1 MVHFMKKRLLTV
13 WLCLMMVLCILPA
26 TAAGDLSG
34 LRVDTAY
41 SAETGKLTLT
51 WNPADAAGFVAV
63 GAEVGG
69 KSYGFEPPADGRA
82 EIPLTDPIA
91 GSHDLQLFFKA
102 QGDGNTATV
111 PVTFIISETDLLG
124 FTFAE
129 TVSARV
135 YDPDSGNLTI
145 TWNHADAPAGTVLTG
160 ILLGGRSYDAF
171 QGDKAV
177 TLIPGLKAAVKP
189 GETAFSFMITTPAGK
204 TVTIP
209 ASEPLYVHGNV
220 RVDMEVKVEG
230 GAIVATVTDE
240 FGRPVE
246 GYEVILKIN
255 NQSYAPVETDING
268 RIKFNAP
275 LPPDPEKSVLCVGNE
290 QTDETKDGKKGGV
303 TYSAVVKGI
312 GGGIVIPPTGTTA
325 PPPTGTTTGSGTT
338 STTTNGGGTTSTA
351 PPNTETTKAPS
362 PLVNGAGT
370 TGIVGDQVAV
380 NVSFE
385 QALLNAFGLSKTDF
399 ESRARLLMS
408 QTVYQALAGGDTPS
422 TVMMAMRASSR
433 TVTPAQIGNIT
444 HGVSKYSVYDT
455 SKVLTLTA
463 DLTLQIIDH
472 NGAESF
478 MPTTAVDSITYT
490 VQLPVPKSM
499 KDIKLFAAAEVTDTG
514 LVRLIDATLEDG
526 FIRFTAPK
534 MGEYV
539 LLGFVEATSANPRGD
554 VPVLLIVL
562 IVVGVLLLAGAGVLL
577 YFFVL
582 RKPKD
587 EDDDDFPPDGGL
599 TTLADDINSPD
610 SGSLAGTIFDTS
622 IPQAVGQ
629 TGPEPSE
636 PTVETDAVVPLVPL
650 TPATPPAPPIPPAS
664 RRTAPEEDRDIYS
677 SDSKRPGYRG
687 GDTGK
692 DVSLGTFQQPGENKE
707 QKPQKKNPSDY
718 DLDL

>member
-63 GAEVGG
+63 GAVAEEKTYSFEV
-69 KSYGFEPPADGRA
+69 PADGSA
-82 EIPLTDPIA
+82 EIPLTEPNA
-91 GSHDLQLFFKA
+91 GSYNLQLLFEA
-102 QGDGNTATV
+102 QGGGNTATV
-111 PVTFIISETDLLG
+111 PVTYIISETDLLG

-145 TWNHADAPAGTVLTG
+145 TWNHADAPAGTVLAG
-160 ILLGGRSYDAF
+160 ILLGGKSYDAF

-189 GETAFSFMITTPAGK
+189 GTTAFSFMITTPAGK
-204 TVTIP
+204 TITFP
-209 ASEPLYVHGNV
+209 ASDPLYVPGNV
-220 RVDMEVKVEG
+220 KVDMEVKVEDR
-230 GAIVATVTDE
+230 AIVAIVTDE

-246 GYEVILKIN
+246 GYEVILKIS
-255 NQSYAPVETDING
+255 NQSYAPVKTDKNG
-268 RIKFNAP
+268 KIKFNAP
-275 LPPDPEKSVLCVGNE
+275 VPSEPEKYVLCEGKE
-290 QTDETKDGKKGGV
+290 QKDSRGGV
-303 TYSAVVKGI
+303 TYGAVVKGI
-312 GGGIVIPPTGTTA
+312 GNGIVIPPIGTTS
-325 PPPTGTTTGSGTT
+325 PPPTGTTGGD
-338 STTTNGGGTTSTA
+338 TTTTANGGGTTSTVS
-351 PPNTETTKAPS
+351 PDTQTTKAPS

-385 QALLNAFGLSKTDF
+385 QALLNSFGLNKADF

-408 QTVYQALAGGDTPS
+408 QTVYQALAGGGTPS
-422 TVMMAMRASSR
+422 TVMMAMRASSK
-433 TVTPAQIGNIT
+433 TVTPAQIGALT
-444 HGVSKYSVYDT
+444 HGISKYSIYDT
-455 SKVLTLTA
+455 SKVMTLTT
-463 DLTLQIIDH
+463 DLSLQIIDQ

-534 MGEYV
+534 MGQYV
-539 LLGFVEATSANPRGD
+539 LLGFVEATSTNPRGD

-599 TTLADDINSPD
+599 TTLADDSNSPD
-610 SGSLAGTIFDTS
+610 GGSLAGTIFDTS
-622 IPQAVGQ
+622 IPQAVGHA
-629 TGPEPSE
+629 GPEPSE
-636 PTVETDAVVPLVPL
+636 PTVETDAVVPLVPF
-650 TPATPPAPPIPPAS
+650 TPATPSAPPTPPVSRRPAPV
-664 RRTAPEEDRDIYS
+664 EEDRDIYS
-677 SDSKRPGYRG
+677 SDSKRPGYRSS
-687 GDTGK
+687 DAGK
-692 DVSLGTFQQPGENKE
+692 DVSLGAFQQHGETKE